1 MPSASVSARTA
12 RTASTARPAAPRV
25 RWDRLGRLAMLC
37 VLVVLAYLYLSAGV
51 HLVST
56 YHQARGARA
65 KVAAMER
72 EHSAL
77 QRQHEALSSPGAV
90 EAQARKLGLMK
101 HDELPYIV
109 SGLPND

>member
-1 MPSASVSARTA
+1 
-12 RTASTARPAAPRV
+12 
-25 RWDRLGRLAMLC
+25 MLC

-56 YHQARGARA
+56 YHQAHSARA

-72 EHSAL
+72 EHTAL
-77 QRQHEALSSPGAV
+77 QRQHEALGSPGAV

-101 HDELPYIV
+101 HDERPYII